1 MEQNYIDSLIDQ
13 LSLECHLYG
22 QEIIIENKKI
32 NCLVSQSA
40 TTKNL
45 QVAGFYKNKTLDIVI
60 PSGKI
65 NPNLND
71 IVLHKN
77 QTFQIKQ
84 IEELEFD
91 HGFRFV
97 IELIP

>member
-45 QVAGFYKNKTLDIVI
+45 QVAGFYQNKTLDIVI
-60 PSGKI
+60 PSGAI
-65 NPNLND
+65 NPKLND
-71 IVLHKN
+71 IVLYKN

-91 HGFRFV
+91 HGFRFA